1 MVPVFFSPESFQN
14 MASMQGQR
22 LQKEEP
28 IALERLVAVDWWAGG
43 IVFFGKPWSSQD
55 WTCRCKWLYHNLRA
69 HGKKAMYL

>member
-1 MVPVFFSPESFQN
+1 

-43 IVFFGKPWSSQD
+43 IVFFWEALKLPGLD
-55 WTCRCKWLYHNLRA
+55 L
-69 HGKKAMYL
+69 

>member
-1 MVPVFFSPESFQN
+1 MVPVFFSESFQN

-43 IVFFGKPWSSQD
+43 IV
-55 WTCRCKWLYHNLRA
+55 
-69 HGKKAMYL
+69 

>member
-1 MVPVFFSPESFQN
+1 

-43 IVFFGKPWSSQD
+43 IVFLGSLEAPRTGLVGVSGYIRTSGPIQ
-55 WTCRCKWLYHNLRA
+55 
-69 HGKKAMYL
+69 KKAM